1 MITYLSW
8 WYAQEPAYL
17 WRAVN
22 VTSNK
27 ILNLFSVPILIRT
40 LFDPWKRDVTYAENA
55 SLDVRYKIWLNN
67 LISRLVGFMVRLFT
81 ALTGMLFASATFLI
95 LAALLMVWLLLPFII
110 IFLLFNG
117 IKVILNG

>member
-1 MITYLSW
+1 MITYLVW

-40 LFDPWKRDVTYAENA
+40 LFDPWKRDVTYVENA
-55 SLDVRYKIWLNN
+55 SLDVRYKVWLNN
-67 LISRLVGFMVRLFT
+67 LISRLVGFVVRLIT
-81 ALTGMLFASATFLI
+81 ALTGILFATLAFLV
-95 LAALLMVWLLLPFII
+95 LAAFFLVWLALPIII

-117 IKVILNG
+117 LKTILNG